1 MKQLSIDGTV
11 LHEVAPCSYEIQ
23 ITDGTILRRN
33 TKDIQKVYSLTSSVE
48 PEYNG
53 EDVAEDL
60 EYSIDSDTET
70 IVNDTFSDNDS
81 DTIPY
86 QESDSETVPYK
97 ETDSDNEQYI
107 DSPYMTKSGRQIK
120 RKCPIDYED

>member
-11 LHEVAPCSYEIQ
+11 LHEVAPRSYEIQ

-33 TKDIQKVYSLTSSVE
+33 TKDIWKVYTLTSSVE

-60 EYSIDSDTET
+60 KYNIDSDTET
-70 IVNDTFSDNDS
+70 IVNETFSNNDS

>member
-1 MKQLSIDGTV
+1 MKQWSIDETV
-11 LHEVAPCSYEIQ
+11 LHNVAPRSYEIQ

-60 EYSIDSDTET
+60 KYNIDSDTET
-70 IVNDTFSDNDS
+70 IVNETFSNNDS
-81 DTIPY
+81 DTTPY

-107 DSPYMTKSGRQIK
+107 DLPYMTQLGRQIK
-120 RKCPIDYED
+120 RKCPTDYED

>member
-1 MKQLSIDGTV
+1 MKQSSIDGTV
-11 LHEVAPCSYEIQ
+11 HHEVTPRSYEIQ

-60 EYSIDSDTET
+60 KYNIDSDIET
-70 IVNDTFSDNDS
+70 IVNETFSNNDS

-86 QESDSETVPYK
+86 QERDSETVPYK
-97 ETDSDNEQYI
+97 ETESDNEQ
-107 DSPYMTKSGRQIK
+107 
-120 RKCPIDYED
+120 